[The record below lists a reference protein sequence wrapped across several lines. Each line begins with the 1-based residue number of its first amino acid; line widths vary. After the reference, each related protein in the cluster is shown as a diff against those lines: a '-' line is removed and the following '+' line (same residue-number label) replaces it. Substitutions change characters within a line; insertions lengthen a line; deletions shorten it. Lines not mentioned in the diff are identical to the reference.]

1 MEGRLE
7 VGERE
12 REGRGEKRVPRERG
26 IFLMRVDLL
35 RHPDA
40 KIDFRKLSLN
50 DPRGSDFCIR

>member
-1 MEGRLE
+1 
-7 VGERE
+7 
-12 REGRGEKRVPRERG
+12 
-26 IFLMRVDLL
+26 MRVDLL